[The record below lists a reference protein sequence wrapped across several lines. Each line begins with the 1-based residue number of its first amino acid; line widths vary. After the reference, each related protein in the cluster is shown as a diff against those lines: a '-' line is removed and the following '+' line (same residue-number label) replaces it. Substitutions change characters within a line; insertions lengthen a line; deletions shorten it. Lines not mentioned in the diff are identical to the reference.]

1 MTSGR
6 RAEAPGTPLTPAGGR
21 ACRWLLLPALALVA
35 CGPSL
40 AETRFADSV
49 VITGL
54 IDDDLYAAGGEVRIE
69 GAIAGSATLAAGSA
83 EISGDIEGD
92 VILAGGRINLD
103 GGVGDDLRAA
113 GGNVQVTGFVTDQA
127 TITGGSVTV
136 GPGSAIGGRT
146 WIAGGD
152 VEMAGQVGDDLYI
165 AAGMV
170 VISGRVAGDVEIAAR
185 EIRVESG
192 AVIGGD
198 LVWRSELA
206 PLIAED
212 AQILGEVRAAGEDE
226 PEPARDEPV
235 SGFDGGWA
243 VGIALAVAGLIL
255 LWFAPQ
261 MAARAAVVF
270 REAPGRTLLLGAASI
285 VLTPI
290 AALVLFV
297 TVLGWLLG
305 LVVLAGYVF
314 ALLLSGLVGL
324 LIVTLTLRGRLGG
337 PAANGGWRSAM
348 LLLVVVVVLVL
359 AQRVPVLGGLL
370 MVLLVLA
377 GFGALTALVTGRAAG
392 RPAGTTGGGTLP
404 GG

>member
-1 MTSGR
+1 MR
-6 RAEAPGTPLTPAGGR
+6 PGR
-21 ACRWLLLPALALVA
+21 AACRLLLLQVLALLA

-40 AETRFADSV
+40 ADTRFSDSV
-49 VITGL
+49 VITEA
-54 IDDDLYAAGGEVRIE
+54 IDDDLYAAAGEVRIE
-69 GAIAGSATLAAGSA
+69 GSVAGAATLAAGSA

-92 VILAGGRINLD
+92 VILAGGRINLA

-127 TITGGSVTV
+127 TIAGGSVTV

-152 VEMAGQVGDDLYI
+152 VEMAGQIGDNLHV
-165 AAGMV
+165 AAGTA
-170 VISGRVAGDVEIAAR
+170 VISGRVAGNVEIAAR
-185 EIRVESG
+185 EIRVEPG

-198 LVWRSELA
+198 LIWRSELP

-226 PEPARDEPV
+226 LEPV
-235 SGFDGGWA
+235 GEEASSRFDGGWA
-243 VGIALAVAGLIL
+243 AGIALAAAALIL

-261 MAARAAVVF
+261 LAARAAAAF
-270 REAPGRTLLLGAASI
+270 REAPLRTLVLGAASI

-290 AALVLFV
+290 AALVLFA

-324 LIVTLTLRGRLGG
+324 LIAMLILRGRLGG
-337 PAANGGWRSAM
+337 TAANGGWRSALL
-348 LLLVVVVVLVL
+348 LLLVVAVLVL
-359 AQRVPVLGGLL
+359 AQQVPILGGLL
-370 MVLLVLA
+370 VVLLVLA
-377 GFGALTALVTGRAAG
+377 GFGALTALVTGRATG
-392 RPAGTTGGGTLP
+392 SLAGTTGGGTLP